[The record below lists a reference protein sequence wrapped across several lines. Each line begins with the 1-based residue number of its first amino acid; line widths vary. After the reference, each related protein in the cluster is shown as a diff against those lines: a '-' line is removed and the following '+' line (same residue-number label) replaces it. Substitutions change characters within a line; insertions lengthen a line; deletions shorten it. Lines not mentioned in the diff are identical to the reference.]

1 MKITL
6 ALHDSE
12 YNMRIVYVYRGCQKN
27 ETDTQSF
34 TQKARMKRRMT
45 EMSNQAK
52 ETGGVRKKIAKGF
65 FEVAILGTLA
75 VVIACVAIVIM
86 SWRYDYALQNFGF
99 SQGDI
104 GKAMTALAD
113 GRSAV
118 RGALGYEGSE
128 RVERM
133 KDSYEKT
140 KEEFYTYLA
149 QIEAIIVTEEG
160 RAAYE
165 AIVADAASYWKLA
178 DDIVAEGASADPAV
192 AERAQ
197 DRAFE
202 ELAPTYDKVYSDLSK
217 LMDINVSKG
226 EETQGKLT
234 ILIFLLIGVV
244 VVLIVM
250 AFLLS
255 IKRGERI
262 AKGIA
267 APLDSLSKRL
277 SSFAD
282 GDLSSEFPQMQ
293 EQDEISDMV
302 LVASGMAEN
311 LRILIQD
318 LSHLLE
324 QMADGNFNIKT
335 HTEERYVG
343 EFRTLLDEVR
353 RMNRQM
359 SSALFEIEA
368 ASEQVSAGST
378 NMAEG
383 AQALAEGATD
393 QAGSIEELSATFVT
407 ITQMVEK
414 TSEGVEESY
423 RKSRECA
430 DIADQSSAEMEVMV
444 HAMTRINETSQRIAN
459 IVSEIENIA
468 SQTNLLS
475 LNASIEA
482 ARAGEAG
489 RGFAVVAEE
498 IRQLAEQSAQ
508 SAVNTRELIEGAL
521 HEVTEGNKAAESV
534 SASIARAVAGMNELA
549 DSSKALNEITKEQAR
564 AMEQAQE
571 GVSQIAEVVQ
581 SNSATAQETSA
592 TSEELSAQAVSMNEL
607 VARFKLREE

>member
-1 MKITL
+1 M
-6 ALHDSE
+6 E
-12 YNMRIVYVYRGCQKN
+12 
-27 ETDTQSF
+27 
-34 TQKARMKRRMT
+34 
-45 EMSNQAK
+45 
-52 ETGGVRKKIAKGF
+52 
-65 FEVAILGTLA
+65 
-75 VVIACVAIVIM
+75 
-86 SWRYDYALQNFGF
+86 
-99 SQGDI
+99 
-104 GKAMTALAD
+104 
-113 GRSAV
+113 
-118 RGALGYEGSE
+118 
-128 RVERM
+128 
-133 KDSYEKT
+133 
-140 KEEFYTYLA
+140 
-149 QIEAIIVTEEG
+149 
-160 RAAYE
+160 
-165 AIVADAASYWKLA
+165 
-178 DDIVAEGASADPAV
+178 
-192 AERAQ
+192 
-197 DRAFE
+197 
-202 ELAPTYDKVYSDLSK
+202 
-217 LMDINVSKG
+217 
-226 EETQGKLT
+226 
-234 ILIFLLIGVV
+234 
-244 VVLIVM
+244 
-250 AFLLS
+250 
-255 IKRGERI
+255 
-262 AKGIA
+262 
-267 APLDSLSKRL
+267 
-277 SSFAD
+277 
-282 GDLSSEFPQMQ
+282 

-335 HTEERYVG
+335 HAKDRYVG

-359 SSALFEIEA
+359 SSTLLEIEA

-549 DSSKALNEITKEQAR
+549 DSAKALNEVTKEQAR

>member
-1 MKITL
+1 
-6 ALHDSE
+6 
-12 YNMRIVYVYRGCQKN
+12 
-27 ETDTQSF
+27 
-34 TQKARMKRRMT
+34 
-45 EMSNQAK
+45 
-52 ETGGVRKKIAKGF
+52 
-65 FEVAILGTLA
+65 
-75 VVIACVAIVIM
+75 
-86 SWRYDYALQNFGF
+86 
-99 SQGDI
+99 
-104 GKAMTALAD
+104 
-113 GRSAV
+113 
-118 RGALGYEGSE
+118 
-128 RVERM
+128 
-133 KDSYEKT
+133 
-140 KEEFYTYLA
+140 
-149 QIEAIIVTEEG
+149 
-160 RAAYE
+160 
-165 AIVADAASYWKLA
+165 
-178 DDIVAEGASADPAV
+178 
-192 AERAQ
+192 
-197 DRAFE
+197 
-202 ELAPTYDKVYSDLSK
+202 
-217 LMDINVSKG
+217 
-226 EETQGKLT
+226 
-234 ILIFLLIGVV
+234 
-244 VVLIVM
+244 
-250 AFLLS
+250 
-255 IKRGERI
+255 
-262 AKGIA
+262 
-267 APLDSLSKRL
+267 
-277 SSFAD
+277 
-282 GDLSSEFPQMQ
+282 
-293 EQDEISDMV
+293 
-302 LVASGMAEN
+302 
-311 LRILIQD
+311 
-318 LSHLLE
+318 
-324 QMADGNFNIKT
+324 
-335 HTEERYVG
+335 
-343 EFRTLLDEVR
+343 
-353 RMNRQM
+353 MNRQM
-359 SSALFEIEA
+359 SSTLHEIEA